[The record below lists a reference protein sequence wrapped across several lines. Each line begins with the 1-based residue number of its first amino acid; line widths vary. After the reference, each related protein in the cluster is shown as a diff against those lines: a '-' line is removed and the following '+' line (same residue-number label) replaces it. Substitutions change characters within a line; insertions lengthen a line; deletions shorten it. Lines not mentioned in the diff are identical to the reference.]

1 MANQLS
7 SNDRLL
13 WWWFVG
19 TRGGPTRARIV
30 MALKEE
36 PLNAKQ
42 LADFLGVNY
51 KTVRHHLKVLSD
63 HHLLE
68 SFGDKYG
75 RAYSLSP
82 VLETNYDAFVQVQKA
97 GLSQRVVRILG

>member
-1 MANQLS
+1 VMGPRGSWCTLLS
-7 SNDRLL
+7 YTTLFRS
-13 WWWFVG
+13 
-19 TRGGPTRARIV
+19 
-30 MALKEE
+30 ALKEE

-42 LADFLGVNY
+42 LADFLDINY

-75 RAYSLSP
+75 KAYSLSP
-82 VLETNYDAFVQVQKA
+82 VLEANYEAFVQVRSEEHTSELQSPDH
-97 GLSQRVVRILG
+97 LVCRLL